1 MGDMLGGIFTAL
13 ITPFCEHSDR
23 PDAIDWT
30 ALEAVVEEQ
39 LECGISGFVAC
50 GTTGEASTLS
60 GEEHSQVIRFVV
72 ERVAGRVPVIAGAG
86 ASSTRVA
93 VARTSAAQSAGADA
107 VLSVTPYFNRPQP
120 DGLIAHYQKIA
131 DVGFPIV
138 HYNIPS
144 RTGLGLTIEDYRR
157 LGEIPEVVGTK
168 EASGQLS
175 LADDLL
181 SDGRLTVVS
190 GNDAQAFP
198 LLALGAQGVISV
210 ASHLVGRQLTD
221 LVDLVFEGD
230 LQRAREIHRTL
241 TPLFRALFKESN
253 PSPLKG
259 ILASQGRVQNILREP
274 LVPAQESTV
283 ECALRS
289 LKQVTSLIG

>member
-13 ITPFCEHSDR
+13 ITPFCEQSDR

-30 ALEAVVEEQ
+30 ALETLVEEQ
-39 LECGISGFVAC
+39 LESGISGFVAC
-50 GTTGEASTLS
+50 GTTGEAATLS

-72 ERVAGRVPVIAGAG
+72 EKVAGRVPVIAGAG
-86 ASSTRVA
+86 ANSTRVA
-93 VARTSAAQSAGADA
+93 VARTSAARSAGADA
-107 VLSVTPYFNRPQP
+107 VLSVTPYYNRPQP
-120 DGLIAHYQKIA
+120 EGLVVHYQKIA
-131 DVGFPIV
+131 GVGLPIV
-138 HYNIPS
+138 LYNIPS

-157 LGEIPEVVGTK
+157 LGEIPEIVGTK

-175 LADDLL
+175 LVDDLL
-181 SDGRLTVVS
+181 GDGRLTVVS
-190 GNDAQAFP
+190 GIDALAFP

-221 LVDLVFEGD
+221 LVDLVIEGD

-241 TPLFRALFKESN
+241 IPLFRALFHESN
-253 PSPLKG
+253 PAPLKG
-259 ILASQGRVQNILREP
+259 ILASRGRIQNILREP

-283 ECALRS
+283 EHAIDS
-289 LKQVTSLIG
+289 LQQVTSTIG